1 MPADPIIDEEFMV
14 EALSAQVS
22 PATIARL
29 QTGAMML
36 LIDAY
41 DRKTTRME
49 FAQIADA
56 AVKAYA
62 QTAKLWLMTNIRE
75 ACDSGYL
82 DAAHVDE
89 ATCALIANVA
99 DKIND
104 AREIALILK
113 QCPLKED
120 KVH

>member
-1 MPADPIIDEEFMV
+1 MPADPLVDEEFMV
-14 EALSAQVS
+14 EALSTKVS
-22 PATIARL
+22 PQTIARL

-41 DRKTTRME
+41 DRQTTRYE
-49 FAQIADA
+49 FAQIADV

-62 QTAKLWLMTNIRE
+62 QSAKLWLMTNIKE
-75 ACDSGYL
+75 ASDGGYL
-82 DAAHVDE
+82 DADQVDE
-89 ATCALIANVA
+89 AQIALIADVA
-99 DKIND
+99 DKTHA
-104 AREIALILK
+104 ARDLACLLK

>member
-1 MPADPIIDEEFMV
+1 MPADPLVDEEFMV
-14 EALSAQVS
+14 EALSTKVS
-22 PATIARL
+22 PQTIARL

-56 AVKAYA
+56 AVKAYG
-62 QTAKLWLMTNIRE
+62 QTAKLWLLTNIKE
-75 ACDSGYL
+75 ASDSGYL
-82 DAAHVDE
+82 DADHIDE
-89 ATCALIANVA
+89 AQVALIAHVA
-99 DKIND
+99 DLTHA
-104 AREIALILK
+104 ARDLALLLK